1 VNDTSPRMERSLT
14 LWEHVKAEFIAAHR
28 RRPPSFYF
36 LVLIPVVLLLGA
48 RIFQAPVSPHR
59 FTMTLTLLLIFF
71 WVVGAWAVNDFFMI
85 WRKHRTEKRAAY
97 METLGNPE
105 FMEQLGR
112 CVKKQQERK

>member
-1 VNDTSPRMERSLT
+1 VNDNGSQRKRSPT
-14 LWEHVKAEFIAAHR
+14 LWEHLKAGFVAAHR

-36 LVLIPVVLLLGA
+36 LLLIPVVLLLGA
-48 RIFQAPVSPHR
+48 RVFQAPVSPRR
-59 FTMTLTLLLIFF
+59 FTLTLTLILVFF

-85 WRKHRTEKRAAY
+85 WRKHRAEKRAAY

-112 CVKKQQERK
+112 QVKNHQNRT